1 MVHAQVVRPARSGGS
16 SALKALRNPLYYT
29 SYALLANTAGTS
41 ALGVAYWAVAAHFYN
56 QQVVGR
62 SAALISALIL
72 VTTFAQLNLATALP
86 RFIPKAGRLA
96 GKFITCSYGASSSA
110 ALIGGLLF
118 VTILPRL
125 SSHWQFLEDSLPL
138 AVAFVMAAVLW
149 EVFTLQDIALLSLR
163 RPVLVPIENLAYGL
177 LKLMMLVGV
186 VSLLPSL
193 GIFLSWV
200 IPLAVTVPAVNWLIF
215 RRYLKERYPAAPQG
229 DLRAR
234 EVVRFA
240 SVDYI
245 GSVLS
250 QAYGSLLPLL
260 VLSTLGAAANSN
272 FYIAWTIA
280 SGLGLV
286 ASNFGTSLLV
296 EGANAPHRLAGLT
309 RGVLV
314 RCMLI
319 TSVGAVL
326 LTLAARPVLGIYGS
340 KYALPGASL
349 LALLAVGTI
358 PSCIVVIAISLDR
371 IAGRVGRGTLTRL
384 VLTVLVLSGSWLLVR
399 KEGVDGVA
407 LAWGGAN
414 LLVALVRFPTILS
427 AARRRRGTVSR
438 PIPARRPL
446 AVRRPPVPESS
457 PRPGSHRRGT
467 TGRHR
472 SGALQAERVA
482 HVSRSVA
489 SRASYASTHSS
500 ALDPTGQTARALEL
514 LMSLGKEAGSPP

>member
-1 MVHAQVVRPARSGGS
+1 
-16 SALKALRNPLYYT
+16 LKALRNPLYYT

-41 ALGVAYWAVAAHFYN
+41 ALGVAYWAVAAHFYS

-96 GKFITCSYGASSSA
+96 GKFIASSYGASSGA
-110 ALIGGLLF
+110 ALVGGLLF
-118 VTILPRL
+118 VTVLPHL
-125 SSHWQFLEDSLPL
+125 SSHWRFLQDSLAL
-138 AVAFVMAAVLW
+138 AVVFVIAGILW

-163 RPVLVPIENLAYGL
+163 RPVLVPVENLAYGL
-177 LKLMMLVGV
+177 LKLLMLVGV
-186 VSLLPSL
+186 VSLLPSA

-200 IPLAVTVPAVNWLIF
+200 VPLAVTVPAVNWLIF
-215 RRYLKERYPAAPQG
+215 RRFLKERYPAAPAG
-229 DLRAR
+229 ELRAR

-240 SVDYI
+240 SVDYV

-250 QAYGSLLPLL
+250 QAYGNLLPLL

-280 SGLGLV
+280 AGLGLV

-296 EGANAPHRLAGLT
+296 EGAAAPHRLADLT

-314 RCMLI
+314 RCMVI
-319 TSVGAVL
+319 TTVGAAL
-326 LTLAARPVLGIYGS
+326 LGLGARYILAIYGA
-340 KYALPGASL
+340 KYALHGASL

-358 PSCIVVIAISLDR
+358 PSCIVVIAVSLDR

-384 VLTVLVLSGSWLLVR
+384 VLTVLVLSGSWLLVG
-399 KEGVDGVA
+399 KVGVNGVA
-407 LAWGGAN
+407 FAWGGAN
-414 LLVALVRFPTILS
+414 LVVALVRFPTILS
-427 AARRRRGTVSR
+427 AARRRRAAAPGPVLV
-438 PIPARRPL
+438 RRPS

-457 PRPGSHRRGT
+457 PRPGSHRRGSA
-467 TGRHR
+467 GRHR
-472 SGALQAERVA
+472 SGVLQAERSP
-482 HVSRSVA
+482 HVRRSAA
-489 SRASYASTHSS
+489 SRAPYVSAHSG
-500 ALDPTGQTARALEL
+500 ALDPDGQTARALEL
-514 LMSLGKEAGSPP
+514 LMSLSKEAGSPS